1 MNWEIIY
8 LPEVEKDY
16 ENLNHRQQ
24 LIVDK
29 SIAKV
34 QENPLSQNEGGYGK
48 PLGHKLGRNIT
59 GYLKIKLRGEGI
71 RIVYKLMRTEIK
83 MLVVVIGIREDEEVY
98 EIAQR
103 RIKKYNLK

>member
-1 MNWEIIY
+1 MSWEIIY

-16 ENLNHRQQ
+16 ENLNHLQQ

-29 SIAKV
+29 SITKV
-34 QENPLSQNEGGYGK
+34 QENPLPQNEGGYGK
-48 PLGHKLGRNIT
+48 TLGHKLGRNLT

-71 RIVYKLMRTEIK
+71 RIVYKLMRTETK
-83 MLVVVIGIREDEEVY
+83 MLVIVIRIREDEEVY

>member
-1 MNWEIIY
+1 MSWEIIY

-29 SIAKV
+29 SIIKV
-34 QENPLSQNEGGYGK
+34 QENPLPQNEGGYGK
-48 PLGHKLGRNIT
+48 PLGHKLGRNLT

-71 RIVYKLMRTEIK
+71 RIVYKLMRTETK
-83 MLVVVIGIREDEEVY
+83 MLVIVIGIREDEEVY

-103 RIKKYNLK
+103 RIKKHNL

>member
-1 MNWEIIY
+1 MSWEIIY

-16 ENLNHRQQ
+16 ENLHHRQQ

-29 SIAKV
+29 SITKV
-34 QENPLSQNEGGYGK
+34 QENPLPQNEGGYGK
-48 PLGHKLGRNIT
+48 PLGHKLGRNLT

-71 RIVYKLMRTEIK
+71 RIVYKLMRTETK

-103 RIKKYNLK
+103 RIKKHNL